1 LVFDEGAALFA
12 VTVCKEIGD
21 GKSVELDWEAV
32 PVVVGT
38 DTSARYA
45 RIRSGEEGRGR
56 W

>member
-1 LVFDEGAALFA
+1 LFA
-12 VTVCKEIGD
+12 VTVCKQFGD

-38 DTSARYA
+38 DTPARYA
-45 RIRSGEEGRGR
+45 RSRSVEEGRGR